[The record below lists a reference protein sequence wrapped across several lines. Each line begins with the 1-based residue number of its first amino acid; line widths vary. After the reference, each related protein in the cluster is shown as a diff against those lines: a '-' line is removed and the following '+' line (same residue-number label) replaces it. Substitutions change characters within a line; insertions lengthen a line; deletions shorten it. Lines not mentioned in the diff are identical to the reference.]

1 MATKPSDG
9 EPGRGYH
16 HGDLRRRLIE
26 VGESLLEER
35 GIEGFT
41 LRECAR
47 RAGVSPSS
55 PSHHF
60 GNVTGLL
67 TAIATVGFD
76 GLTEAQEA
84 SLVGLGDDPKAR
96 LKAIG
101 GAYIRYAA
109 AHPARFRVAFGN
121 LPLEECDPQLKEAG
135 ARAMGV
141 LKREVLAGRGGDAG
155 TGFDIEVAYAWA
167 AVHGFAGL
175 FIDHHLFV
183 VDSNRA
189 PDAYLGEFA
198 DGFLA
203 LVVQALGYGS
213 R

>member
-1 MATKPSDG
+1 
-9 EPGRGYH
+9 
-16 HGDLRRRLIE
+16 
-26 VGESLLEER
+26 
-35 GIEGFT
+35 
-41 LRECAR
+41 
-47 RAGVSPSS
+47 
-55 PSHHF
+55 
-60 GNVTGLL
+60 
-67 TAIATVGFD
+67 
-76 GLTEAQEA
+76 
-84 SLVGLGDDPKAR
+84 
-96 LKAIG
+96 
-101 GAYIRYAA
+101 
-109 AHPARFRVAFGN
+109 
-121 LPLEECDPQLKEAG
+121 
-135 ARAMGV
+135 MGV